1 MANESQAM
9 RLFQNK
15 NLRCLIVLLIGLAL
29 AFGLQPTNGLT
40 PEGVRAIAVV
50 VTVLLLWITVNTTWS
65 CLLLFALL
73 IATDVMTPGAVW
85 SGSMGHFAPTL
96 VLVFFLLAQCLN
108 DTGAIDRVAAWFI
121 TRPFVKGRPYMFM
134 TMFFFSNLFIGLFMQ
149 NLALTL
155 IYINLTVKVCDR
167 IGVPK
172 GHTLYTCLIL
182 GILWVDSVVS
192 IASPIAKTLPNIMI
206 GSLYTQLGIT
216 VTYAQWLM
224 VGIPFSIVTLGA
236 IMLACRFAVNPDTSP
251 LKDLD
256 IEAFARNAPP
266 LTPQGK
272 AALITMG
279 VLMLFILLPD
289 VFMTIGLLV
298 PLSSYFVRLS
308 ATVPAIIAVVF
319 LCLFKVKGESV
330 MDFQQAAK
338 GVPINM
344 VIFIAAVVLLGVPIS
359 DEGNGI
365 ILWIGNNL
373 QPLVAG
379 FSPTQIVIVL
389 ITGALIVTNFIS
401 SAVTLVLFFNIG
413 VALLAGTGMNMGAFG
428 VIVAFSAAMS
438 CLTPAASLT
447 MPLFFEP
454 GHLTMQNTYK
464 PNLISI
470 VLAFIKLVAFVPL
483 VMWIIRV

>member
-1 MANESQAM
+1 MSTQSTTK

-15 NLRCLIVLLIGLAL
+15 KLHCLIIAIIGFSL
-29 AFGLQPTNGLT
+29 AFGLQPNNGLT
-40 PEGVRAIAVV
+40 PDGVLTIAVV

-73 IATDVMTPGAVW
+73 IITEVMTPSAVW
-85 SGSMGHFAPTL
+85 TGSMGHFAPIL
-96 VLVFFLLAQCLN
+96 VLVFFILAQCLN

-121 TRPFVKGRPYMFM
+121 TRPFVKGRPYVFM

-155 IYINLTVKVCDR
+155 IYINLTVKVCNR

-172 GHTLYTCLIL
+172 GHSLYTCLIL

-224 VGIPFSIVTLGA
+224 VGIPFSMVTL
-236 IMLACRFAVNPDTSP
+236 IFIVFACRFAVNPDTSA
-251 LKDLD
+251 LKNLD
-256 IEAFARNAPP
+256 IDEFAKNAPP

-272 AALITMG
+272 VALITMA
-279 VLMLFILLPD
+279 VLMMFILLPD
-289 VFMTIGLLV
+289 VFLTLGLFV
-298 PLSSYFVRLS
+298 PIATYFVYLS

-319 LCLFKVKGESV
+319 LCLFRIKGEPV
-330 MDFQQAAK
+330 MEFAQAAK

-359 DEGNGI
+359 YEGNGI
-365 ILWIGNNL
+365 IVWIGNNL

-379 FSPTQIVIVL
+379 LSYMQIIIVL

-401 SAVTLVLFFNIG
+401 SAVTLVLFFNVG
-413 VALLAGTGMNMGAFG
+413 VALLAGTGANMGAFG
-428 VIVAFSAAMS
+428 VTVAFAAAMS

-454 GHLTMQNTYK
+454 GHITMKNSYRA
-464 PNLISI
+464 NLISI
-470 VLAFIKLVAFVPL
+470 ALAFVNLVAFVPIIA
-483 VMWIIRV
+483 WIVQA